1 MENTLNQVMVVFK
14 YLEDKDVFEKFY
26 RQMLANRLVSH
37 MSASDEAESS
47 MIRKLELECGLD
59 YTSKLQRMYEDIGLS
74 KDMNDEFKQWVE
86 NQNNEETG
94 ISPPNPID
102 FQIKVLTSGSWPFTQ
117 CVEFSLPSE
126 VRKMSSSS
134 SFLPRFFL
142 IIILL
147 LLLTQWMVPL

>member
-1 MENTLNQVMVVFK
+1 MEDTLNQVMVVFK

-102 FQIKVLTSGSWPFTQ
+102 FQIQVLTSGSWPFTQ
-117 CVEFSLPSE
+117 CDEFSLPSE